1 MSAQRRRAGRRR
13 RAGFRRPLALVAAG
27 AVTGIALTGLAQLGL
42 PGAEL
47 VALPSVGAALDRH
60 LRLRTIEVIGLRT
73 LEARALI
80 ADLGLADGT
89 PLRGIDVAQV
99 AADVAAHP
107 RVLTCRALRI
117 PPDRLLLDVLE
128 REPVARLASGE
139 GIDLEG
145 QRFEL
150 GADEA
155 ARLPRVEGEPESALP
170 LLRAAAA
177 LGLQIESA
185 VARAPGDVRFRP
197 ANREVWVRVG
207 TDPEPALRNWLQLA
221 DAGLLLPDN
230 AREVDLRFS
239 GSVVLRDFEEGPEG
253 GTR

>member
-1 MSAQRRRAGRRR
+1 MSPRRRRLGRRR

-27 AVTGIALTGLAQLGL
+27 AVTGIALTGLARLGL

-47 VALPSVGAALDRH
+47 AALPSVGAALDRH

-73 LEARALI
+73 LEARALV

-89 PLRGIDVAQV
+89 PLRGIDVEQV
-99 AADVAAHP
+99 AARVAAHP

-139 GIDLEG
+139 GIDFEG

-150 GADEA
+150 GGDEA
-155 ARLPRVEGEPESALP
+155 AELPRVEGDPESALP

-177 LGLQIESA
+177 LGLEIEWA
-185 VARAPGDVRFRP
+185 VARARDDVRFRP
-197 ANREVWVRVG
+197 ANRDVWVRVG
-207 TDPEPALRNWLQLA
+207 ADPEPALRDWLRLT
-221 DAGLLLPDN
+221 DAGLLSPGD

-239 GSVVLRDFEEGPEG
+239 GSAVLRDFGE
-253 GTR
+253 